1 MPVSNAFLVDVDGNP
16 LPADL
21 EGLLASAVVDD
32 SLRLPD
38 LFTLRFRD
46 PERGV
51 LEKSGL
57 KVGSVVTVSVMT
69 ADAQTPQQLIKGE
82 VTALEAEFDSSGTFT
97 IVRGYDH
104 AHRLFRG
111 RRTATYTQV
120 TASDVVTTVTRR
132 AGLQVGKIDSTG
144 TVFDHLSQAGVTD
157 WEFVDGLAR
166 EIGYEVS
173 VHDGA
178 LDFQKP
184 PPAAA
189 APAATGTTTNPLVLQ
204 QGRDLL
210 RFRAVVTSAAQVK
223 EVEVRG
229 WDVASKKALK
239 ATHAAD
245 TTTAVL
251 DGAKPADL
259 AHTFGD
265 PVYVATDVPYR
276 TQAEVDTAAAAL
288 ADQIAGSFAE
298 FEGVA
303 HGNPALRAKAAIS
316 IDGLGA
322 PFDGK
327 YTITTSRHRFD
338 ADTGYTTSFAVTGR
352 QERSLYGLTSG
363 GGSGAPGGFG
373 LVIGQVSDAKDP
385 QSQGRVK
392 LAFPWLSDDYVSDW
406 ARSVQAGAGK
416 DRGAMIVPEV
426 GDEVLVGF
434 EQGDV
439 RRPYVLGGLY
449 NGVDTPKT
457 GGIDVIDSGSGAVN
471 RRSMI
476 SRRGHRIDLLDQD
489 GSTEGVS
496 IESSDE
502 KLKVVLDAVGTSV
515 TVHSDGSVTIEG
527 KNGVVVDAGSGKL
540 DLKGSQI
547 SITAQSGVTLDG
559 GSGPVSVKSAADLS
573 LQGMSA
579 SLQGNSQTTINGGGM
594 CTITA
599 GLVKINC

>member
-1 MPVSNAFLVDVDGNP
+1 MPVSNAFLVTVDGSP
-16 LPADL
+16 LPADV

-46 PERGV
+46 PQRGV

-69 ADAQTPQQLIKGE
+69 ADEQTPGQLIKGE
-82 VTALEAEFDSSGTFT
+82 VTAVEAEFDSNGTFT

-120 TASDVVTTVTRR
+120 TASDVVTTVVRR
-132 AGLQVGKIDSTG
+132 AGLQVGKIDSTS
-144 TVFDHLSQAGVTD
+144 TVFDHLSQAGTTD

-166 EIGYEVS
+166 EIGYEIAVR
-173 VHDGA
+173 DGA

-184 PPAAA
+184 PQASD

-239 ATHAAD
+239 ATHPAA
-245 TTTAVL
+245 TTSAVL
-251 DGAKPADL
+251 PGATPADL

-276 TQAEVDTAAAAL
+276 TQAEVDAAAAAL

-298 FEGVA
+298 FEAVA
-303 HGNPALRAKAAIS
+303 HGNPQLRAGAAIS
-316 IDGLGA
+316 IDALGA

-327 YTITTSRHRFD
+327 YTITTSRHRYES
-338 ADTGYTTSFAVTGR
+338 DTGYTTSFAVTGR

-363 GGSGAPGGFG
+363 ASGAQDSLGM
-373 LVIGQVSDAKDP
+373 VVGQISDAKDP

-406 ARSVQAGAGK
+406 ARTVQAGAGK
-416 DRGAMIVPEV
+416 DRGAMVVPEV

-449 NGVDTPKT
+449 NGIDTPKT

-471 RRSMI
+471 RRSVI

-496 IESSDE
+496 IQSADE
-502 KLKVVLDAVGTSV
+502 KLKVVLDAVGTSI

-527 KNGVVVDAGSGKL
+527 QNGVVVDAGGGKL

-547 SITAQSGVTLDG
+547 SLTAQNGITADG
-559 GSGPVSVKSAADLS
+559 GAGPVSIKSAADLS

-579 SLQGNSQTTINGGGM
+579 SLQGNSQTTVNGGAM